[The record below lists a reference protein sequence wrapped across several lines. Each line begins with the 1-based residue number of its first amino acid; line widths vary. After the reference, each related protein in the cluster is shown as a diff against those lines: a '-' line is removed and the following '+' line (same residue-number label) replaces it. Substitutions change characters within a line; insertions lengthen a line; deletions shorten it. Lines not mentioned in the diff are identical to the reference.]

1 MAISKDPYAVLGV
14 PKSADAAALKKAFR
28 DLAKQHHPD
37 KNKGNKTAEAKFKEI
52 NTAYDLLSDP
62 TKRARYDRGELD
74 ASGAERGFSGGGQR
88 SGASSGF
95 SGFDFN
101 QGSAGRTSS
110 AGGSFGFDAEDLFS
124 ELFGRA
130 RGKTQPGNQQGGQQ
144 QRTRGF
150 EQAIPGEDVRYE
162 LAITLAEAVRG
173 GKRRITLAT
182 GKTIDVTIPPGTAD
196 GDTLRLKGQGSA
208 SRAGGPAGAAL
219 VELKIE
225 PHGHFTFKAPN
236 LYVDVPISLQEAV
249 LGGEIKVPTLDGPVT
264 VKVPKGSN
272 SGTQLR
278 LKGKGALARTAQEQ
292 PGDQYLTLKVVLPE
306 KPDAELTKLV
316 ETWGETHKY
325 NPRKFS

>member
-1 MAISKDPYAVLGV
+1 MATSKDPYAVLGV
-14 PKSADAAALKKAFR
+14 PKSADAATLKKAFR

-62 TKRARYDRGELD
+62 TKRARFDRGELD
-74 ASGAERGFSGGGQR
+74 AAGNERGYSGGGQR
-88 SGASSGF
+88 SGAGGASGF

-101 QGSAGRTSS
+101 QGGAGRTSS

-130 RGKTQPGNQQGGQQ
+130 RGKSQQSAGGQQ

-278 LKGKGALARTAQEQ
+278 LKGKGALARTEKEQ
-292 PGDQYLTLKVVLPE
+292 PGDQYLTLKVMLPE

-316 ETWGETHKY
+316 EAWGETHKY